1 MISDWVPISVLKS
14 GNTNSKQAC
23 VPVGLYYTILHTSTS
38 LSYCYKL
45 NQMMSQIL
53 KAVVTFLLF
62 SFSLSQSLENPH
74 KITICASRSAGGA
87 ANQRSFLHP
96 TRTKSTLA
104 LSSSQQTAQSSPL
117 HIPRGGGY
125 LPAGWNPFG
134 YGVTDLGHEFLKFEG
149 SRDSDVGRFLASLK
163 SGRKKQNT
171 LKEQWIEIVRVS
183 KSGQSMR
190 ILRTLDDLIAF
201 CLKAGFLD

>member
-1 MISDWVPISVLKS
+1 
-14 GNTNSKQAC
+14 
-23 VPVGLYYTILHTSTS
+23 
-38 LSYCYKL
+38 
-45 NQMMSQIL
+45 MMSKIL
-53 KAVVTFLLF
+53 KAAVTLLLF

-74 KITICASRSAGGA
+74 KITPLCASRSAGGA
-87 ANQRSFLHP
+87 TNNQRTFLHS
-96 TRTKSTLA
+96 TRTKSTLP
-104 LSSSQQTAQSSPL
+104 LSSSKHNAQSCPL
-117 HIPRGGGY
+117 NIPRGGGY